1 MSRSRSATTSSW
13 VIARTM
19 SRPARSL
26 KRAISGPIASYR
38 PVSRQSSAGWT
49 TGISI
54 SWQPIR
60 SISSRITCSTR
71 FATLKPSGRSE

>member
-1 MSRSRSATTSSW
+1 M
-13 VIARTM
+13 ARTM
-19 SRPARSL
+19 SRPPRSL
-26 KRAISGPIASYR
+26 KRAISGPIWYQR
-38 PVSRQSSAGWT
+38 PVSFQRSAGWT

-71 FATLKPSGRSE
+71 FATRKPSGRSE